1 MSDSNS
7 HVGIYRFIRAVG
19 KSASISQGQ
28 LCNLRIKNKKKKGK
42 AAVVLPALPTSG
54 GLLSEENPYFLSTL
68 EV

>member
-7 HVGIYRFIRAVG
+7 HVRIYRFIRAAG